1 MSPTRPLFTA
11 RTGTRHAWCDDGK
24 GGGVVIS
31 TTDVG
36 QMLERNRAMALA
48 NDGYSPSRELR
59 RVASIPFAIVHKIL
73 TEEGVNVLDPANSD
87 RLVRLLNDPDYAW
100 LRTAPGRV
108 AAAGEDGFR

>member
-1 MSPTRPLFTA
+1 MTDRPLFRSA
-11 RTGTRHAWCDDGK
+11 GGTTHAWRPDGR
-24 GGGVVIS
+24 GGGSVVS

-36 QMLERNRAMALA
+36 SMLERNKRLA
-48 NDGYSPSRELR
+48 NFNDGYSPSRELR

-73 TEEGVNVLDPANSD
+73 TEEGVNVLDPANND

-108 AAAGEDGFR
+108 ASAGGDGFR